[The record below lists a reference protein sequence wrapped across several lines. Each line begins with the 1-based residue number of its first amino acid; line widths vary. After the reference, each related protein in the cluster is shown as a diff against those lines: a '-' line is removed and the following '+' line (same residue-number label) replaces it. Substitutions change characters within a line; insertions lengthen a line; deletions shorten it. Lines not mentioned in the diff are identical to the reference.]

1 VYFCSNKG
9 GKPRNILMFVQHF
22 QNPPLSPIRETLAD
36 ISTNH
41 IKMKEQTMT
50 LKEAIIKSLEDI
62 GTLAT
67 YTEVFSHISS
77 KSYFNF
83 GDAKTPP
90 ATVSASLGGFIREG
104 DTRVK
109 RIKQNSGTYS
119 YYLTKNEQNI
129 GIDILSGE
137 TETQTTKG
145 TKADKAKSFDER
157 DLHKLLSSYLK
168 NTDTYSKTIS
178 HEQSN
183 GKDNNQIWTHP
194 DMVGIKFLKL
204 QTNASQNFLKFINRV
219 DTFKMSSYE
228 LKKEI
233 KSDSELK
240 KAFFQ
245 AVSNSSW
252 ANYGYLVAFEFSDSL
267 NEEMGRLNQSFGIGI
282 IELNANPYQSKILFP
297 ATYRDLDFKTV
308 DKLCKMNDGFNK
320 FIEQTEKLMTAS
332 EKYASGAEKELDE
345 FCDGYFAND
354 TEVEKY
360 CNEKH
365 IPTAKE

>member
-1 VYFCSNKG
+1 
-9 GKPRNILMFVQHF
+9 
-22 QNPPLSPIRETLAD
+22 
-36 ISTNH
+36 
-41 IKMKEQTMT
+41 MT
-50 LKEAIIKSLEDI
+50 IKEAILKSLDEINALTNYMDI
-62 GTLAT
+62 YNHILKNSYYDFGT
-67 YTEVFSHISS
+67 
-77 KSYFNF
+77 
-83 GDAKTPP
+83 AKTP
-90 ATVSASLGGFIREG
+90 ASTISALLGDFIRNG

-109 RIKQNSGTYS
+109 RIKQDGGTYS

-129 GIDILSGE
+129 SIEILSGE
-137 TETQTTKG
+137 TETKTTKVVK
-145 TKADKAKSFDER
+145 TAKTKSFEER

-168 NTDTYSKTIS
+168 NSGTYSKTIF

-194 DMVGIKFLKL
+194 DMVGIKFLNL
-204 QTNASQNFLKFINRV
+204 QTKASQNFLKSINRV

-233 KSDSELK
+233 NSDSELK

-267 NEEMGRLNQSFGIGI
+267 NEEMARLNQSFGIGI

-297 ATYRDLDFKTV
+297 AAYRDLDFKTI
-308 DKLCKMNDGFNK
+308 DKLCKMNSEFNK
-320 FIEQTEKLMTAS
+320 FIEQTEKLLTLTDERYYKS
-332 EKYASGAEKELDE
+332 IEKELDE
-345 FCDGYFAND
+345 FCDDYFAND

-360 CNEKH
+360 CNDKN
-365 IPTAKE
+365 IPTEQE